1 MGIMDYL
8 KKWSI
13 QEVHFTSWLIKDVFW
28 CLKFKWLATFMV
40 FPTIF
45 LTIFI
50 LVKEKENRDT
60 NLILTSWV
68 LMNIFWM
75 LHELQN
81 FPYWI
86 VTIWMVFGGLVVGKS
101 LRKKLK

>member
-1 MGIMDYL
+1 
-8 KKWSI
+8 
-13 QEVHFTSWLIKDVFW
+13 
-28 CLKFKWLATFMV
+28 
-40 FPTIF
+40 
-45 LTIFI
+45 
-50 LVKEKENRDT
+50 
-60 NLILTSWV
+60 
-68 LMNIFWM
+68 MNIFWM